1 MNDSI
6 FELTIQRIMDE
17 AKTGV
22 NAGALSSFF
31 KYGLEQNVSR
41 MELMTAITGSDG
53 LVWEGEDEEAEIKLD
68 CFVVPKIPLKE
79 GLRDSI
85 ENHCET
91 YLKLTS

>member
-31 KYGLEQNVSR
+31 KYYGTEQNVSCI
-41 MELMTAITGSDG
+41 ELMTAITGSVVLYG
-53 LVWEGEDEEAEIKLD
+53 RAKTKRLNKPD
-68 CFVVPKIPLKE
+68 CFVV
-79 GLRDSI
+79 RNTI
-85 ENHCET
+85 EEELLVQLGIIAKRILN
-91 YLKLTS
+91 LPS